1 MNYHELSIENRVTIR
16 ISQAHSL
23 SQQAI
28 SNLLNRSPSTV
39 SRELRRNADTKQPR
53 VAPLA
58 QSQTVK
64 RHKASRPARRLLPDS
79 ALFELVIVML
89 RPRCSPEQ
97 IAGKLRSIPTF
108 EDACVCRETIYNAI
122 CALPVGELRKELIIC
137 LCQGKSSLRPRSS
150 GVDRHGQI
158 PDMASIHVRPP

>member
-1 MNYHELSIENRVTIR
+1 MNYHELSIENRLTIR

-53 VAPLA
+53 VAPVA

-64 RHKASRPARRLLPDS
+64 RRKAKPPGAT
-79 ALFELVIVML
+79 A
-89 RPRCSPEQ
+89 
-97 IAGKLRSIPTF
+97 IA
-108 EDACVCRETIYNAI
+108 
-122 CALPVGELRKELIIC
+122 
-137 LCQGKSSLRPRSS
+137 
-150 GVDRHGQI
+150 
-158 PDMASIHVRPP
+158 